1 MVTKKAVKI
10 LMACLVSVVMIGV
23 ADITVHAETFRE
35 TEPNDT
41 METAEMIKANNETA
55 KDTLEGTNSSA
66 YVVEGYTS
74 KSDPDWYKVYLGEG
88 TQYMTCNGEAFEF
101 LIVDENGNSILER
114 TYSKLGAFGPTA
126 YAFDILEAGYYYVRI
141 TGRVSSSKDYLF
153 LIGSPTYFTSKCNI
167 PCSEG
172 IVTMTAGNRTQTAH
186 FNGREISNLP
196 EDAIAYSVKMSGI
209 GTTNVDSIRLENNH
223 RGLSFSLDAYTWR
236 KDSLTSMN
244 LPVES
249 IWTASFGYKKA
260 STFTPVLTI
269 YYVYPLHS
277 NVVQ

>member
-1 MVTKKAVKI
+1 MITKKTVKV
-10 LMACLVSVVMIGV
+10 LTACLVSVFMIGV

-55 KDTLEGTNSSA
+55 KDTLEGTNSGA

-74 KSDPDWYKVYLGEG
+74 KSDPNWYKVYLREG

-101 LIVDENGNSILER
+101 YILNENADIIYQD
-114 TYSKLGAFGPTA
+114 TYLKRGAFGPTA
-126 YAFDILEAGYYYVRI
+126 YAFDIPEAGYYYVRI
-141 TGRVSSSKDYLF
+141 TGIVSSSKDYLF

-172 IVTMTAGNRTQTAH
+172 TVTMTAGNRTQTAL
-186 FNGREISNLP
+186 FNGGGISNLP
-196 EDAIAYSVKMSGI
+196 EGAIAYSVKMSGI

-260 STFTPVLTI
+260 STFTPVLTV
-269 YYVYPLHS
+269 YYVYPLHG